1 LDKAFMHKISII
13 TDTDASLPA
22 ELAKKYEIL
31 QVPISVSFGDEVYE
45 SNYQIDD
52 AALFNRIDKEGY
64 LPKTAAATPGKFA
77 VAFQEAINEGAKE
90 ILCITVSSEVSATY
104 TAALAGA
111 SNFPQG
117 QIRVLDSR
125 NLSFGQG
132 FMALAAAEAVR
143 KGASIDEALKVAQET
158 GTRTRLFAALAT
170 LKYLAMSGR
179 VGHLAAGMASLLDV
193 RPILTVRD
201 GRLDLLTRVRT
212 RKKAWG
218 RIVELCLEELGD
230 FQIDRMAIVHVNAI
244 DDARRFEELIRG
256 SLPTPDEIII
266 ADLTPVLSVHTGSG
280 LVGVGFVLGS
290 EIC

>member
-1 LDKAFMHKISII
+1 MHKISII
-13 TDTDASLPA
+13 TDTDSSLPA
-22 ELAKKYEIL
+22 ELADKFEIL
-31 QVPISVSFGDEVYE
+31 QVPISISFGEEVYE

-77 VAFQEAINEGAKE
+77 AAFQDALNEGAEE

-117 QIRVLDSR
+117 KIRVLDSR
-125 NLSFGQG
+125 SLSFGQG
-132 FMALAAAEAVR
+132 FMVLAAAEAVR
-143 KGASIDEALKVAQET
+143 KGVSLDEALNIAKET

-193 RPILTVRD
+193 RPILTIRD
-201 GRLDLLTRVRT
+201 GKLDLLERVRT
-212 RKKAWG
+212 RKKSWE
-218 RIVELCLEELGD
+218 RIVALCLEELGD
-230 FQIDRMAIVHVNAI
+230 FQIERMAIVHVNAI
-244 DDARRFEELIRG
+244 DSARRFEELIRE
-256 SLPTPDEIII
+256 SLPVPDEIII
-266 ADLTPVLSVHTGSG
+266 ADLTPGLSVHTGAG
-280 LVGVGFVLGS
+280 LVGVGFVIGS
-290 EIC
+290 QVG